1 MLVSDTYKKDEQQN
15 ESNPDTKENGQEPNI
30 LDIIQQQVT
39 EHQEAIDLL
48 QEQYRVIK
56 EQVEGIDSKIT
67 RVMNSVDY
75 IQEYF
80 MKSNI
85 TDVQLRDI
93 KNSLNEFI
101 ISQRRENKNLKNDI
115 NELKILKDD
124 IDKMYWDIISLK
136 ENGIPLTNARIATNE
151 ENVNNNNIRLSDVL
165 VNIEKINN
173 EIKYIEQRMKE
184 VN

>member
-15 ESNPDTKENGQEPNI
+15 ENNPDTKENGQEPNV

-75 IQEYF
+75 RQEYF
-80 MKSNI
+80 MK
-85 TDVQLRDI
+85 
-93 KNSLNEFI
+93 
-101 ISQRRENKNLKNDI
+101 
-115 NELKILKDD
+115 
-124 IDKMYWDIISLK
+124 
-136 ENGIPLTNARIATNE
+136 
-151 ENVNNNNIRLSDVL
+151 
-165 VNIEKINN
+165 
-173 EIKYIEQRMKE
+173 
-184 VN
+184 